1 MVKSTRLWSW
11 LLAGVL
17 LLLWETMAV
26 VQGWSLLVLP
36 PPTRIAQSLW
46 QGLVSGFLWPHV
58 GVTVFEMLAGLV
70 LGCVLGLVGG
80 IALGELPR
88 WRAVLM
94 PYVVVSQVVPKLAL
108 VPLLIMWLGFG
119 WWPTVVVTA
128 LICFFPLLENTVT
141 ALQQVDAHQLDLFR
155 LLRASRWQTLW
166 RLKLPAGLPTILAG
180 FRVAVVLSLVGAV
193 VGEFMGASK
202 GLGALIIAAQGSMD
216 TPLMFAVL
224 VLITLL
230 GWGLYRA
237 AVACESWLLR
247 RLALPALATAQ
258 DVPATGL
265 NGFLKD

>member
-1 MVKSTRLWSW
+1 MMKSTRLWSW
-11 LLAGVL
+11 LLAAML
-17 LLLWETMAV
+17 LVLWEVLAA

-36 PPTRIAQSLW
+36 PPSRIAQSLV

-58 GVTVFEMLAGLV
+58 GVTLFEMLAGLA

-80 IALGELPR
+80 VVLGEFPR

-108 VPLLIMWLGFG
+108 VPLFIMWLGFG

-128 LICFFPLLENTVT
+128 LICFFPLLENTIT
-141 ALQQVDAHQLDLFR
+141 ALQQVDAQQQDLFR

-193 VGEFMGASK
+193 VGEFMGAGQ

-224 VLITLL
+224 GLITLM
-230 GWGLYRA
+230 GWGVYMA
-237 AVACESWLLR
+237 AVQVEAWLLR
-247 RLALPALATAQ
+247 RLSLPVRLASH
-258 DVPATGL
+258 DFPL
-265 NGFLKD
+265 